1 MWPFLHNEV
10 WGRLCQ
16 FLLSFFYTEEGY
28 LFSQNFQGHKLPN
41 VRLLKILQPYIP
53 SSKVLFS
60 RIFGKYIVWINWK
73 NVSGKIAL
81 RLWARSLIEEISLST
96 LRVLNCGVSKNIY
109 RPTNETISIHTSK
122 MKTLQTSVPFGRP
135 INQPEQSIRIQICF
149 IITFCDAL
157 HRVVECRVH
166 L

>member
-1 MWPFLHNEV
+1 M

-16 FLLSFFYTEEGY
+16 FLLSFIFTPMKDNCP
-28 LFSQNFQGHKLPN
+28 LKIPKDINCPMFDS
-41 VRLLKILQPYIP
+41 LKILEPYIP
-53 SSKVLFS
+53 SSKVPFS

-73 NVSGKIAL
+73 SKVEKLLCVYLLGLLLKRFHYILSGFSIVASL
-81 RLWARSLIEEISLST
+81 R
-96 LRVLNCGVSKNIY
+96 
-109 RPTNETISIHTSK
+109 ISINLQMKRPLHTSK

-157 HRVVECRVH
+157 RRVVECRVH

>member
-1 MWPFLHNEV
+1 M
-10 WGRLCQ
+10 CQ
-16 FLLSFFYTEEGY
+16 FLLSFIFIPKKDNCP
-28 LFSQNFQGHKLPN
+28 LKIPKDINCPMFDC
-41 VRLLKILQPYIP
+41 LKILEPYIP
-53 SSKVLFS
+53 SSKVPFS
-60 RIFGKYIVWINWK
+60 RICGKYIVWINWK
-73 NVSGKIAL
+73 KLSGKIAL
-81 RLWARSLIEEISLST
+81 RLFARSLIEEISLST
-96 LRVLNCGVSKNIY
+96 LRVLNCGSSQNIY
-109 RPTNETISIHTSK
+109 RPRNETTSIHTSK